1 MALFLSANSPILSIF
16 ATFSH
21 LREKKWPKS
30 LVVCPKLLT
39 FGLPNTSIFMVKNA
53 CQFIYRL
60 YADGFRQM
68 TWGRTLWILIL
79 LKLCVIFLVLK
90 LFFFPDFLK
99 SHARGDESQFVS
111 RELIEQ
117 AITPDT
123 TPSADPN

>member
-1 MALFLSANSPILSIF
+1 MM
-16 ATFSH
+16 
-21 LREKKWPKS
+21 KS
-30 LVVCPKLLT
+30 
-39 FGLPNTSIFMVKNA
+39 A

-99 SHARGDESQFVS
+99 THAQGDESRFVS

-117 AITPDT
+117 AVSPDNVST
-123 TPSADPN
+123 ADSN

>member
-1 MALFLSANSPILSIF
+1 
-16 ATFSH
+16 
-21 LREKKWPKS
+21 
-30 LVVCPKLLT
+30 
-39 FGLPNTSIFMVKNA
+39 MVKNA

-68 TWGRTLWILIL
+68 TWGRTLWILVL